1 MKAKKLFIL
10 WALCLAFVSWPA
22 FAGEYDTGVKV
33 ELLVKST
40 TASNGQKIAYAKTDN
55 AEVTVMTVEIAPGK
69 ETGWHMHSI
78 PVYAYIIEGTL
89 AVEIEGAQRREF
101 NKGQVIIEVMN
112 TLHNGVNIGTV
123 PVKLVAFYTG
133 EQGKPIVTK
142 VEKPVQ

>member
-1 MKAKKLFIL
+1 VKVKKLFVL
-10 WALCLAFVSWPA
+10 WVLCLAFVSWPA

-55 AEVTVMTVEIAPGK
+55 AEVTAVTVEIAPGK
-69 ETGWHMHSI
+69 ETGWHMHAI

-89 AVEIEGAQRREF
+89 AVEIEGGKRYEF
-101 NKGQVIIEVMN
+101 KKGQAIIEVIN
-112 TLHNGVNIGTV
+112 TLHNGVNIGSI

-133 EQGKPIVTK
+133 EQGMPIVTK
-142 VEKPVQ
+142 VAKPVQ